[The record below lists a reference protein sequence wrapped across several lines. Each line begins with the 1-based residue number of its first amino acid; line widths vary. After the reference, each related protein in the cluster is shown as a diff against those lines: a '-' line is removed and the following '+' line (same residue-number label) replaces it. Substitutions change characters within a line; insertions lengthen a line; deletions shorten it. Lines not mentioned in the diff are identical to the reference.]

1 MTHRNFSEYLMQGGQ
16 LKNLFLK
23 QLCNVLL
30 LLQPLFHISWFRNSL
45 TATLE
50 EQYCTLVF
58 FFQCH
63 WKLSE
68 SNYKNMINKTH
79 STECPVQLVIRHFY
93 AALGL
98 LFPFARYHQL
108 SPFKLH
114 LINNLSPDG
123 YVIALS
129 SLTVVYFGS

>member
-1 MTHRNFSEYLMQGGQ
+1 MTQRNFSKYLTKGGQ

-23 QLCNVLL
+23 QLCNILVLQ
-30 LLQPLFHISWFRNSL
+30 QPVFHMSWFRNSL
-45 TATLE
+45 IAPLE
-50 EQYCTLVF
+50 EQYFTLVF
-58 FFQCH
+58 FFQCCR
-63 WKLSE
+63 KLGG

-79 STECPVQLVIRHFY
+79 STECPMQLVIRQFY

-98 LFPFARYHQL
+98 LFPFCRYHHL

-123 YVIALS
+123 YVISLS
-129 SLTVVYFGS
+129 SLAVLYTGS